1 MTRPRRIAQAGRAP
15 LRAGPLRAALI
26 SAALLGVA
34 LPLGACSGGG
44 DAVASTAPASLGPA
58 STVTPGIAPTR
69 AELSRVLGELRL
81 TVAEPD
87 VPYRPAEAPT
97 LTGAPRAVYQVIL
110 PEDPG
115 AGYIVIYELPD
126 AAAALAAAQEQA
138 TYLAS
143 GPGRVQTPIGTRHV
157 LRVLGPTVVLYSWHP
172 DAARDPRAPDIEA
185 ALETLGT
192 PVDVPS

>member
-1 MTRPRRIAQAGRAP
+1 MTRPRRIAHGGRAP
-15 LRAGPLRAALI
+15 LRAAMLRV
-26 SAALLGVA
+26 ALLGVTLA
-34 LPLGACSGGG
+34 LVACAGGGG
-44 DAVASTAPASLGPA
+44 DVATMVPASLGPA
-58 STVTPGIAPTR
+58 STVTPDIAPTR
-69 AELSRVLGELRL
+69 AELSRVLGERRL

-97 LTGAPRAVYQVIL
+97 LTDAPRAVYQVIL

-126 AAAALAAAQEQA
+126 ADAALAAAQEQA

-172 DAARDPRAPDIEA
+172 DAARDPRAPDVEA

-192 PVDVPS
+192 PVDVPR